1 MIPRFHRAVCDLTA
15 VRHNLP
21 ARSAPACLLPPN
33 ADIAMFA
40 GRAAPSKRRASATG
54 PNVPA
59 ALAISCALPHY
70 LAMTLQSPLS
80 PAADMLPH

>member
-1 MIPRFHRAVCDLTA
+1 
-15 VRHNLP
+15 
-21 ARSAPACLLPPN
+21 
-33 ADIAMFA
+33 MFA